1 MKQALLIFCS
11 LILFSNIG
19 QAQEAKDLIASIN
32 KKFAAVN
39 DYKADVFLKFA
50 LPGIR
55 LKDIHGRVYYK
66 KPNKLRIRAKG
77 IFFIPKDNPMKDIP
91 KLLANTKAYTSVIS
105 GYETIDGKKC
115 AVVNIIPLDPNLELI
130 VGKFWISIKE
140 PLIYLSE
147 ITTKK
152 NGTIRTKNYFG
163 KYAKQ
168 ALPDKIK
175 IQIEMKKFKVPKLL
189 AMDVKKKKKKET
201 AATLRNTGE
210 IYMVIANYKINTKL
224 SNTVFDEK

>member
-1 MKQALLIFCS
+1 MKHIA
-11 LILFSNIG
+11 ILFLSIFFF
-19 QAQEAKDLIASIN
+19 QSVSHAQSAKALIASVN
-32 KKFAAVN
+32 KKFAGVQ
-39 DYKADVFLKFA
+39 DYKANVYLKFA

-77 IFFIPKDNPMKDIP
+77 IFFIPRDNPMKDIP
-91 KLLANTKAYTSVIS
+91 KLLADTKAYTSVIS
-105 GYETIDGKKC
+105 GYEVVEGKKC

-147 ITTKK
+147 ITTKD
-152 NGTIRTKNYFG
+152 NGTIRTKNFFG
-163 KYAKQ
+163 KHAKQ
-168 ALPDKIK
+168 ALPDKIL

-189 AMDVKKKKKKET
+189 AMDVKKKKKKAEK
-201 AATLRNTGE
+201 ATRNTGE
-210 IYMVIANYKINTKL
+210 IYLIMTDYKINTKL
-224 SNTVFDEK
+224 SNKVFEGK